1 VETLRAVADEKDAS
15 VAQLAIAWAL
25 SRGEDVVPLVGARTR
40 ERLAESLGAAEV
52 DLTQDDLTRIE
63 NAVPVAAVAGERYHA
78 EQMAILDSERG

>member
-1 VETLRAVADEKDAS
+1 VETLRAVADEKDAT

-40 ERLAESLGAAEV
+40 ERLAESLGALDV
-52 DLTQDDLTRIE
+52 DLTHDDLVQIE
-63 NAVPVAAVAGERYHA
+63 NAVPVEAVAGERYQA